1 MNQIVFWSILG
12 IWICIVAIKY
22 ILESQHIPFPDIG
35 VYLSFYGFML
45 FCSWLFYDPEIDLE
59 DKLNPNIDIPEAIE
73 YTPKEPSAPD
83 ITPSDNTQSYLT
95 PSAPDISE
103 KLK

>member
-1 MNQIVFWSILG
+1 MFWGILG
-12 IWICIVAIKY
+12 IWICVVAIKY

-45 FCSWLFYDPEIDLE
+45 FCSWLFYDPEIALE
-59 DKLNPNIDIPEAIE
+59 NKINPIDKIPEAIPE
-73 YTPKEPSAPD
+73 LPSAPEL
-83 ITPSDNTQSYLT
+83 Q